1 MTSSAYN
8 DFISGPTSQ
17 STSNKWQYFEINST
31 RSTASLLSNWQTG
44 NEIIS
49 TYGQWDNNL
58 SGGNYPFIQRVTGTG
73 TINTAYGTTI
83 TGPALVIHPDNSASG
98 NIGVGYKNTT
108 ASTINLTVDISLS
121 FLYPGNNT
129 DGVSYF
135 IQRGLV
141 NDARFQSYA
150 SSSIPAGSS
159 SVFTFNNTN
168 IELQSGEIVYLIVNR
183 NGIYFWDHLRAGFS
197 ITESN
202 IAVTLTFANPPTTKN
217 VTDAPFIITASSASP
232 GAITYTSSNTSIAA
246 VNATT
251 GLVTLKSAGTL
262 TITAAQAAVSFYN
275 APTNATYS
283 IVVSPA
289 GSALAGQTVSPSTSF
304 SQVDLSGASFVG
316 TTLSGVSFSGATLT
330 NVNFS
335 GAVITG
341 TDFTNANISGATNLP
356 AFSTVQKLQLLK
368 NINNAAIG
376 AVQVSTVTGSTLASA
391 ITNPITITGIENL
404 TFSVV
409 VPTTLDASANK
420 TLTLTSATI
429 ASSNIYLPVNTSDVI
444 KINGII
450 YRSNGTN
457 ILDANNEVVNFISID
472 GVPFRVYAGSFVG
485 INTLS
490 SLNSLKVN
498 GSGVYDAMKSVYLLT
513 SGSNAGAGSALPSN
527 TIAAL
532 NATKI
537 NGDGLYDILN
547 GLLQNL

>member
-1 MTSSAYN
+1 MTSSAYD

-17 STSNKWQYFEINST
+17 STSNKWQYFEIDST

-49 TYGQWDNNL
+49 TYGQWDNNRT
-58 SGGNYPFIQRVTGTG
+58 SGNYPFIQRVTGTG
-73 TINTAYGTTI
+73 TINTGYGTSI
-83 TGPALVIHPDNSASG
+83 TGPALVIHPDDSANS
-98 NIGVGYKNTT
+98 NIGIGYKNTT

-150 SSSIPAGSS
+150 SSSIPARSS
-159 SVFTFNNTN
+159 SVFTFNNAN

-183 NGIYFWDHLRAGFS
+183 NGIYYWDHLRAGFS

-202 IAVTLTFANPPTTKN
+202 IAMTLTFADPPTTKN
-217 VTDAPFIITASSASP
+217 VTDAAFIVTASSASP
-232 GAITYTSSNTSIAA
+232 GAIMYTSSNTSIAA

-251 GLVTLKSAGTL
+251 GLVTLKSAGTV
-262 TITAAQAAVSFYN
+262 TITAAQESTEFYN
-275 APTNATYS
+275 APTNATCS
-283 IVVSPA
+283 IVISPA
-289 GSALAGQTVSPSTSF
+289 GSALEGQTVPPSTTF
-304 SQVDLSGASFVG
+304 SGIDLSGASFSG
-316 TTLSGVSFSGATLT
+316 STLSGVSFSGATLT

-356 AFSTVQKLQLLK
+356 DFSTVQKLQLLK
-368 NINNAAIG
+368 NINNVEITE
-376 AVQVSTVTGSTLASA
+376 VQVSSVTGDVLVSA
-391 ITNPITITGIENL
+391 LSNQIAGIEEL

-420 TLTLTSATI
+420 TLTLTSDII
-429 ASSNIYLPVNTSDVI
+429 ASSNIYLPINTSDVI
-444 KINGII
+444 KINGVV

-457 ILDANNEVVNFISID
+457 IIDENDEVVNFISID
-472 GVPFRVYAGSFVG
+472 GIPFRVYAGSFVG

-490 SLNSLKVN
+490 SLNSLKVD
-498 GSGVYDAMKSVYLLT
+498 GSGIYDAMKSVYLLT
-513 SGSNAGAGSALPSN
+513 SGSNAGAGSSLSSN